1 MTQLSQSASDA
12 ISDPDIALVDA
23 TWVLPSSDTVLSEF
37 LKETAHSVDCD
48 VIKAAPVSDRL
59 DASASAFGAAGL
71 DGASS
76 YSVYDRAGL
85 FSAPWIW
92 WLLRSF
98 GISAN
103 LVEGW
108 SDKTALSSPIAKATI
123 FQGSTNPSS
132 SNATRDDVLAALGTE
147 TQIIDAR
154 PPGRFSGE
162 AEEPRPECRSGHVPG
177 SLNVPFGT
185 LKSEDDLRSFKSAD
199 FLAQQ
204 FAATGIDLSKPIIT
218 TCGSGVTA
226 SGLAF
231 CLVRAGA
238 EQVRVYQGS
247 WAEWG
252 VDPSLPIETGS

>member
-1 MTQLSQSASDA
+1 MTDLSLTASQAQSNADVG
-12 ISDPDIALVDA
+12 LVDA
-23 TWVLPSSDTVLSEF
+23 TWILPDPKTRLSDFLSG
-37 LKETAHSVDCD
+37 TPHSIDCD
-48 VIKAAPVSDRL
+48 AIKAAPLTDRL
-59 DASASAFGAAGL
+59 QAAATEFGVAGL
-71 DGASS
+71 HGGSTYA
-76 YSVYDRAGL
+76 VYDRAGL

-92 WLLRSF
+92 WMLRSF
-98 GISAN
+98 GVSAQ

-108 SDKTALSSPIAKATI
+108 SEDLSETILPVKAKS
-123 FQGSTNPSS
+123 FEGRRDPHS
-132 SNATRDDVLAALGTE
+132 SNATKDDVLFVLGPN

-162 AEEPRPECRSGHVPG
+162 SPEPRPECRAGHIPG
-177 SLNVPFGT
+177 SFNVPFGS
-185 LKSEDDLRSFKSAD
+185 LKSTDDPRRFRSVEDLKTLFETAN
-199 FLAQQ
+199 
-204 FAATGIDLSKPIIT
+204 IDLSQPIIT

-238 EQVRVYQGS
+238 QNVRVYQGS